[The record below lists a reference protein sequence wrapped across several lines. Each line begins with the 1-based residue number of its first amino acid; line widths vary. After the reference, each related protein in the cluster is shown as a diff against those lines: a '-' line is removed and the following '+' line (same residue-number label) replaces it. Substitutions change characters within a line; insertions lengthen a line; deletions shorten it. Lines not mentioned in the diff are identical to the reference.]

1 LSRAPTQPAYVLHQ
15 WDWSETS
22 LVLDLF
28 TRDLGRIA
36 VVAKGAKRPYSQLRS
51 VLLPF
56 QRIAVSLTRSR
67 PPSSGD
73 DASEIH
79 TLRSAEF
86 IGPLAAL
93 PPERLFSGFYLN
105 ELLMKLLARHD
116 PHEQLFAAYGQALA
130 TLAWAD
136 EQAALR
142 AFELELMRE
151 VGVLPELG
159 RTTTTLRALEPAAHY
174 RLSGEAGLN
183 EAPQAD
189 LHSALAGEHWMA
201 LAQALQMQDHPAL
214 CTAALA
220 AGPALR
226 TQLRALL
233 HYHLGTTRLRSRD
246 AMRDARALLDAAA
259 SVDRSSVSVS
269 GNPS

>member
-1 LSRAPTQPAYVLHQ
+1 
-15 WDWSETS
+15 
-22 LVLDLF
+22 
-28 TRDLGRIA
+28 
-36 VVAKGAKRPYSQLRS
+36 
-51 VLLPF
+51 
-56 QRIAVSLTRSR
+56 
-67 PPSSGD
+67 
-73 DASEIH
+73 
-79 TLRSAEF
+79 
-86 IGPLAAL
+86 
-93 PPERLFSGFYLN
+93 
-105 ELLMKLLARHD
+105 KLLARHD

-159 RTTTTLRALEPAAHY
+159 RTTTTLRALEPAAPY
-174 RLSGEAGLN
+174 RLSGEAGLA
-183 EAPQAD
+183 EAPLAD
-189 LHSALAGEHWMA
+189 FQGALAGEHWLA
-201 LAQALQMQDHPAL
+201 LAQALQTQDHAAL

-233 HYHLGTTRLRSRD
+233 HYHLGTSRLRSRD

>member
-1 LSRAPTQPAYVLHQ
+1 MSRAQAQPAYVLHQ

-36 VVAKGAKRPYSQLRS
+36 VVAKGAKRPYSQLRA

-67 PPSSGD
+67 PPTAGEE
-73 DASEIH
+73 ASDIH

-86 IGPLAAL
+86 IGPLTAL
-93 PPERLFSGFYLN
+93 PPARLFSGFYLN
-105 ELLMKLLARHD
+105 ELLMKLLARQD
-116 PHEQLFAAYGQALA
+116 PHERLFAAYGQALA

-159 RTTTTLRALEPAAHY
+159 RTTTTMRALEPAALY
-174 RLSGEAGLN
+174 RLSGDAGLD
-183 EAPQAD
+183 EVSQVK
-189 LHSALAGEHWMA
+189 HHGGVAGEHWLA
-201 LAQALQMQDHPAL
+201 LAQALNAQDHPAL

-226 TQLRALL
+226 MQLRALL
-233 HYHLGTTRLRSRD
+233 HYHLGTSRLRSRD
-246 AMRDARALLDAAA
+246 AMRDARALLDAA
-259 SVDRSSVSVS
+259 SSGGPLSESVS